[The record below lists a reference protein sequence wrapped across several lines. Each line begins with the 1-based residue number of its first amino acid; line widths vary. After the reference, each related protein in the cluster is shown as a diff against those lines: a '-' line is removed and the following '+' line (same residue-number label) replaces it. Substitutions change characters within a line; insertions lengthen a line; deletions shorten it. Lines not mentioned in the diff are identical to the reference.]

1 VFVRNVDNDR
11 DRLIERL
18 LPETLRGATAPSD
31 ACLDAETAAAWA
43 DDTLSPRERS
53 TGEAHAAG
61 CARCQALLATLVRT
75 SPPTAAHSWFR
86 LPTLAWV
93 APLTAVAAGLIV
105 WTILPP
111 RATLAPADRV
121 VSRSGPVATAP
132 AAPPVASAPPATSE
146 AASASTGSA
155 MEARAADQRRELR
168 DALEKTEPASTRA
181 RAFADAGRGS
191 AGPPAAPAMPERSAD
206 KAAPPVPA
214 AAPAPSAAEAV
225 APLAETVT
233 VAPMAARAAT
243 GSLVA
248 RQLDA
253 VRQQAVIVSPN
264 PSHRWRIAADGV
276 VLHSID
282 GGSTWETQHTGASVT
297 LTAGASPS
305 PSICW
310 LVGPGGLVLLSTDG
324 RSWQALPFK
333 ENVDLL
339 SVRATDDK
347 IATVTAA
354 GGGSFSTT
362 DRGVTWTPLPNR

>member
-1 VFVRNVDNDR
+1 
-11 DRLIERL
+11 
-18 LPETLRGATAPSD
+18 
-31 ACLDAETAAAWA
+31 
-43 DDTLSPRERS
+43 
-53 TGEAHAAG
+53 
-61 CARCQALLATLVRT
+61 
-75 SPPTAAHSWFR
+75 
-86 LPTLAWV
+86 
-93 APLTAVAAGLIV
+93 
-105 WTILPP
+105 
-111 RATLAPADRV
+111 
-121 VSRSGPVATAP
+121 
-132 AAPPVASAPPATSE
+132 
-146 AASASTGSA
+146 

-168 DALEKTEPASTRA
+168 DALEKTAPSSARA
-181 RAFADAGRGS
+181 RSFADADRGS
-191 AGPPAAPAMPERSAD
+191 AGPPAAPAMPERSTD
-206 KAAPPVPA
+206 TAAPPVPA
-214 AAPAPSAAEAV
+214 PPPAPSAAEAV
-225 APLAETVT
+225 APLAETVI

-276 VLHSID
+276 ILHSID
-282 GGSTWETQHTGASVT
+282 GGSTWEAQHTGASVT
-297 LTAGASPS
+297 LTAGASPA
-305 PSICW
+305 PLICW

-347 IATVTAA
+347 TATVTAA